1 MKKITHYTCIS
12 VLVLVVFLLN
22 SCAVKKQGAA
32 TYAGVFKNLK
42 LKDGTPIIPDP
53 SIDKATFLKQYA
65 LNKAIW
71 DKALAYLST
80 TDLKAIATGKYV
92 IAGDSLFAMVTEN
105 HTKTAEAAQWESHR
119 KYIDLHCVIS
129 GAEIIQVAPIQSAT
143 VTKPYDAKGDGANY
157 TATGTSHNAEPGRV
171 FLFFPADVHKP
182 NIRQGNIEK
191 DKKIVMKIIY
201 SE

>member
-1 MKKITHYTCIS
+1 MKKISHHTYIGF
-12 VLVLVVFLLN
+12 LVLAVFALN
-22 SCAVKKQGAA
+22 SCAVKKQGEA
-32 TYAGVFKNLK
+32 TYTGVFKNLK

-53 SIDKATFLKQYA
+53 SIDKAIFLRQYA
-65 LNKAIW
+65 LNKSIW

-80 TDLKAIATGKYV
+80 TDLKALTTGKYI

-105 HTKTAEAAQWESHR
+105 PTKTAEAAQWESHR

-143 VTKPYDAKGDGANY
+143 VTKPYDAKSDGASY
-157 TATGTSHNAEPGRV
+157 SATGTSHNAEPGRV

-182 NIRQGNIEK
+182 NIKQGNIEK